1 MPNPSQTRI
10 FYKAG
15 QTRLTRAKC
24 DPVNL
29 DDPDDLTRL
38 QRCRSH
44 ADINAVLKFSQ
55 LYL

>member
-1 MPNPSQTRI
+1 MPNLSQTQI

-24 DPVNL
+24 DPVDS

-44 ADINAVLKFSQ
+44 IDINAVLKVSQ